1 MSAAEFVHDG
11 SAIDHTPGADLASG
25 EIVVQG
31 DLVGITKRA
40 IKADTFG
47 SIAVEGVLDVPKDP
61 VGAIAFTVGQKVY
74 VDGSNEP
81 QTTATGNKLLG
92 KAVLPAA
99 ADADSVRVRL
109 SQ

>member
-11 SAIDHTPGADLASG
+11 SAIDHTPVADLATG

-31 DLVGITKRA
+31 DLVGITRRA
-40 IKADTFG
+40 IKADTLG
-47 SIAVEGVLDVPKDP
+47 SIAVEGVFDVPKDP
-61 VGAIAFTVGQKVY
+61 VAAVAFTAGQKVY

-92 KAVLPAA
+92 KAVLAA
-99 ADADSVRVRL
+99 AAGDESVRVRL